1 MTARLSNRYL
11 EGLSKQG
18 QLMVQMIALSA
29 DGLIRNARRTR
40 AAGANPDGDGF
51 SAVVQQLLVQRQLAA
66 EVLENELQQ
75 SEFDLETAMLQTVL
89 EDLCVSAEHAVL
101 SVQADLALLA
111 GDEELMERILQFLEN
126 GEAGLE
132 TVAKEAA

>member
-18 QLMVQMIALSA
+18 QLMVQMIALNA
-29 DGLIRNARRTR
+29 DAMIRNARRTR

-111 GDEELMERILQFLEN
+111 GDEELMERILQFLDGTQAESDIKN
-126 GEAGLE
+126 L
-132 TVAKEAA
+132 AA